1 MTFVEP
7 GNLSMRTGL
16 AYLTAVGLLAVMAA
30 CTLPQSHE
38 LANPAPPPR
47 ERPDSPGERAA
58 YDQARRLPPGAAAI
72 DPTWYAQA
80 QRHAQRLPA
89 FSTQAGRMVT
99 GEKTAPRWE
108 WLGPSNVG
116 GRTRTLVFDPRN
128 PARMLAGGVSGGVF
142 ESTDAGTSWHPLS
155 DDAVNLNIGALAFG
169 LDPDIIYAGTGELYR
184 NNERPYAAMWGQGI
198 LRSTDGGQHF
208 QQLLATANDN
218 FRYVS
223 DLHVSPFNRGSIYA
237 ATNTGVWR
245 SDDGGN
251 SFVQILK
258 PTDAAGG
265 LLYEG
270 CTDLQPLPDSE
281 GLLVSCA
288 SRSEDD
294 RYWLPGTVAVS
305 YTHLTLP
312 TSDLV

>member
-1 MTFVEP
+1 
-7 GNLSMRTGL
+7 MRTGL
-16 AYLTAVGLLAVMAA
+16 GYLAAVGVIALVAA
-30 CTLPQSHE
+30 CAVQQTQE
-38 LANPAPPPR
+38 LASGAPPPR
-47 ERPDSPGERAA
+47 ERPDSPGERAEF
-58 YDQARRLPPGAAAI
+58 DQARRLPAGVAAI
-72 DPTWYAQA
+72 DPQWYTTA
-80 QRHAQRLPA
+80 QRDAQRLPA
-89 FSTQAGRMVT
+89 FSTEAGRFVT

-116 GRTRTLVFDPRN
+116 GRTRTLVFDPLN
-128 PARMLAGGVSGGVF
+128 PSRMLAGGVSGGIF

-155 DDAVNLNIGALAFG
+155 DDAVNLNIGALAFA
-169 LDPDIIYAGTGELYR
+169 PQRSDIIYAGTGELYR

-198 LRSTDGGQHF
+198 LRSTDGGRHF

-245 SDDGGN
+245 SDDGGS

-265 LLYEG
+265 RMCL
-270 CTDLQPLPDSE
+270 S
-281 GLLVSCA
+281 
-288 SRSEDD
+288 
-294 RYWLPGTVAVS
+294 
-305 YTHLTLP
+305 
-312 TSDLV
+312 